1 MMAWWLDYWSTTV
14 STPELPDAST
24 SSTSPTLTQP
34 SAADIAAPIAKRGT
48 SAWVPISMLIA
59 VAALVLLGWQWLE
72 TRQRLSDM
80 QTEMARRL
88 SESDAV
94 AKESRVA
101 VRQAQESLAALQG
114 KFGMLEAQQAE
125 MQGQQLALD
134 AVYQEI
140 SRSGDERLL
149 AEIEQS
155 VTIAA
160 QQLRLAGNFEAAMIA
175 LTGAEARLAKAAR
188 PQFLGLRKL
197 LARDIERLKAQPS
210 ADVPGVA
217 MKLEGIVAVVDSMP
231 LAYERRP
238 KAETTAPAGSPVA
251 PGFWQALVRDI
262 WNEARQLV
270 RIERIDSAGADPA
283 LLSPGQSFF
292 LRENLKLRL
301 VNSRLALLARD
312 GRSFREDIRLAT
324 GWLERYFDI
333 SAKPV
338 QASLATLKALQA
350 IEVGAEAPGL
360 NETLDAIRNVK
371 LTRERK

>member
-1 MMAWWLDYWSTTV
+1 
-14 STPELPDAST
+14 
-24 SSTSPTLTQP
+24 
-34 SAADIAAPIAKRGT
+34 
-48 SAWVPISMLIA
+48 MLIA
-59 VAALVLLGWQWLE
+59 VAAIVLLGWQWLE

-101 VRQAQESLAALQG
+101 ARQTQESLAALQA
-114 KFGMLEAQQAE
+114 KFGKLEAQQAE

-160 QQLRLAGNFEAAMIA
+160 QQLRLAGNLEAAMIA

-188 PQFLGLRKL
+188 PQFMGLRKL
-197 LARDIERLKAQPS
+197 IARDIERLKAQPS

-238 KAETTAPAGSPVA
+238 ATEATVPASSPAE
-251 PGFWQALVRDI
+251 PGFWRALARDF
-262 WNEARQLV
+262 WSEARQLV

-301 VNSRLALLARD
+301 VNARLALLARD

-324 GWLERYFDI
+324 VWLERYFDA

-338 QASLATLKALQA
+338 QASVATLKGLQA

-360 NETLDAIRNVK
+360 NETLDTIRNVK
-371 LTRERK
+371 LSRERK

>member
-1 MMAWWLDYWSTTV
+1 M
-14 STPELPDAST
+14 PELPETTADSP
-24 SSTSPTLTQP
+24 SSAPAPQP
-34 SAADIAAPIAKRGT
+34 PPAVGKRGA
-48 SAWVPISMLIA
+48 SAWLPLTMLIA
-59 VAALVLLGWQWLE
+59 VAAIMLLGWQWLE
-72 TRQRLSDM
+72 TRQRLADM
-80 QTEMARRL
+80 QAEMARRL

-94 AKESRVA
+94 AKEARVA
-101 VRQAQESLAALQG
+101 SRQAQESLAALQARFG
-114 KFGMLEAQQAE
+114 KLEAQQAE

-160 QQLRLAGNFEAAMIA
+160 QQLRLAGNLEAAMIA

-188 PQFLGLRKL
+188 PQFQGLRKL
-197 LARDIERLKAQPS
+197 IARDIERLKAQPS

-217 MKLEGIVAVVDSMP
+217 MRLEGIVAAVDSMP

-238 KAETTAPAGSPVA
+238 KAETPAPAGSPA
-251 PGFWQALVRDI
+251 EPGFWRALARDI
-262 WNEARQLV
+262 WNEVRQLV

-301 VNSRLALLARD
+301 VNARLALLARD

-324 GWLERYFDI
+324 GWLERYFDA

-338 QASLATLKALQA
+338 QASLATLKALSA
-350 IEVGAEAPGL
+350 IEVGTEAPGL

-371 LTRERK
+371 LARERK

>member
-1 MMAWWLDYWSTTV
+1 M
-14 STPELPDAST
+14 STPELPETSAHPSSATPATQAQPAS
-24 SSTSPTLTQP
+24 
-34 SAADIAAPIAKRGT
+34 ADTPAPVAKRGI
-48 SAWVPISMLIA
+48 SAWVPLSMLIA
-59 VAALVLLGWQWLE
+59 VAAIVLLGWQWLE

-101 VRQAQESLAALQG
+101 ARQTQESLAALQA
-114 KFGMLEAQQAE
+114 KFGKLEAQQAE

-160 QQLRLAGNFEAAMIA
+160 QQLRLAGNLEAAMIA

-188 PQFLGLRKL
+188 PQFMGLRKL
-197 LARDIERLKAQPS
+197 IARDIERLKAQPS

-238 KAETTAPAGSPVA
+238 ATEATVPASSPAE
-251 PGFWQALVRDI
+251 PGFWRALARDF
-262 WNEARQLV
+262 WSEARQLV

-301 VNSRLALLARD
+301 VNARLALLARD

-324 GWLERYFDI
+324 VWLERYFDA

-338 QASLATLKALQA
+338 QASVATLKGLQA

-360 NETLDAIRNVK
+360 NETLDTIRNVK
-371 LTRERK
+371 LSRERK